1 MQITVINQIIKRVK
15 RLKIMRKLKPLIFI
29 AIITLV
35 VGFSIHTK
43 LISLEDEGVYV
54 DFGSNVGIGKQM

>member
-1 MQITVINQIIKRVK
+1 
-15 RLKIMRKLKPLIFI
+15 MRKLKPLIFI

-43 LISLEDEGVYV
+43 LILLEDEGVYV